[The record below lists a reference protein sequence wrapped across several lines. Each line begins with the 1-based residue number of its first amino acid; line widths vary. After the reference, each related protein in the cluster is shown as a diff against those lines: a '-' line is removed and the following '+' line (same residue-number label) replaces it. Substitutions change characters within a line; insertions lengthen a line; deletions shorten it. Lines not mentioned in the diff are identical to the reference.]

1 MRSYRIERANAFI
14 LEEIALLLQ
23 NSVRDPRVEP
33 VTVTSVEVTRDRR
46 SARIYVACYSGD
58 SALKEALEGLESAKG
73 FLRRELGQLLGW
85 RFTPQLEF
93 RVDRSWEYGAK
104 IDTLLEA
111 LEENRQSGAGETG
124 QADVAEHSQ

>member
-1 MRSYRIERANAFI
+1 M
-14 LEEIALLLQ
+14 LEEITLLLQ

-46 SARIYVACYSGD
+46 TARIYVACYSGEG
-58 SALKEALEGLESAKG
+58 ALKEALEGLESAKG

-124 QADVAEHSQ
+124 QVDVAEHSQ

>member
-23 NSVRDPRVEP
+23 SSVRDPRVEP

-46 SARIYVACYSGD
+46 TARIYVACLSGE
-58 SALKEALEGLESAKG
+58 SALREALEGLESAKG
-73 FLRRELGQLLGW
+73 FLRRELGRLLHW
-85 RFTPQLEF
+85 HFTPQLEF
-93 RVDRSWEYGAK
+93 RVDRSWDYGAK

-111 LEENRQSGAGETG
+111 LEQDSQSGAGETG
-124 QADVAEHSQ
+124 EVDVTEHSQ